1 MTMITDLNGG
11 GLTMVSPRRPGRVEP
26 GRSANFLSDGVLAAA
41 PRGAGARST
50 APQLEHGFTP
60 LFDGVS
66 TCNWDMAGNGH
77 FVVVDGRLESV
88 PADDVGLFWC
98 KIPTPRDFVL
108 RLAWLRWRHEDA
120 SGVFLRFPRPLSG
133 GTGNAA
139 LAAMRQG
146 FEVQIDEV
154 GIPGATAIHKTG
166 AIFNEPGQHVTP
178 HPALP
183 AATWNTFEITARDH
197 YIGVRLNGRPVTA
210 FTNLDP
216 SRGQASAPDAPSFV
230 GLQVQPG
237 SRIAFRDISI
247 KPL

>member
-11 GLTMVSPRRPGRVEP
+11 GLTMVSPRRAGRVEP
-26 GRSANFLSDGVLAAA
+26 GRSAKFLSEGVLSAA
-41 PRGAGARST
+41 PRGAGARSI

-66 TCNWDMAGNGH
+66 TCNWDMAGSGH

-88 PADDVGLFWC
+88 PADDIGLFWC
-98 KIPTPRDFVL
+98 TTPTPRDFIL

-120 SGVFLRFPRPLSG
+120 SGVLLRFPRPLSG
-133 GTGNAA
+133 AAGNAA

-166 AIFNEPGQHVTP
+166 AIFNEPAQQVTP

-183 AATWNTFEITARDH
+183 AATWNEFEITARDEC
-197 YIGVRLNGRPVTA
+197 IVVRLNGRPVTA
-210 FTNLDP
+210 FTNTDP
-216 SRGQASAPDAPSFV
+216 SRGHASAPQAPSFV